1 METTEVLIG
10 IAEIAVAL
18 AGFSGVVVVFGSR
31 NAGAWHPGDRLRL
44 GFLIESSL
52 TAAGFSLLALLGIFF
67 FPEDNNSAWVVTSA
81 LWALFMCGS
90 LYSSHR
96 RIKQNLEQH
105 DDIDKTMNK
114 VVSLAFVS
122 LIILQIANAYTLQS
136 FAPLLVALCANLA
149 GAAMQFARLITSAFQ
164 D

>member
-1 METTEVLIG
+1 LETTEILIG

-44 GFLIESSL
+44 SFLIESSL
-52 TAAGFSLLALLGIFF
+52 TAAGFSLLALLGLFF
-67 FPEDNNSAWVVTSA
+67 FPDNSSVAWMITSA
-81 LWALFMCGS
+81 LWAAFMCGS

-96 RIKQNLEQH
+96 RIGKNLEKH
-105 DDIDKTMNK
+105 DDIDKTMNR
-114 VVSLAFVS
+114 VVTLMFALLV
-122 LIILQIANAYTLQS
+122 ILQIANAYSLQS
-136 FAPLLVALCANLA
+136 FAPLLAALCANLA
-149 GAAMQFARLITSAFQ
+149 GAAMQFARLITSAFH